1 MIGHQQIAKQ
11 LHLMDRERFREN
23 LLEGDIVLLFL
34 EDFSSEVSAI
44 AGVIKPARFVSSGR
58 SWHARSLSNL
68 DHQIKEA

>member
-1 MIGHQQIAKQ
+1 VIGHQQIAKQ

-23 LLEGDIVLLFL
+23 LLEGEIVILFL

-44 AGVIKPARFVSSGR
+44 KGVIKPARFVSSGG

-68 DHQIKEA
+68 DHQTKQA